1 MRFLADQNVSPLTV
15 SFLREAGHDAIRV
28 SEVLPHNAPDR
39 IILAFAA
46 RERRVVLTHD
56 LDYSGLLVTERSPVA
71 SLVLMRLSTTRV
83 EQVNEILRRVLPT
96 VEAVLETGAIVVV
109 EDASVRVRPLPPG

>member
-28 SEVLPHNAPDR
+28 SEILPHNSPDR
-39 IILAFAA
+39 IILALAA
-46 RERRVVLTHD
+46 RERRVILTHD
-56 LDYSGLLVTERSPVA
+56 LDYGGLLVVERGPVA

-83 EQVNEILRRVLPT
+83 ERVNEILRRVLPA
-96 VEAVLETGAIVVV
+96 VEAALEAGAIVVV
-109 EDASVRVRPLPPG
+109 EDASVRVRPFPPG